1 MSKTSFDA
9 AAQAAMAKN
18 AAKAAKQALLNA
30 QKVDASIIT
39 DECGKIAIRKSP
51 WNDAEIISDN
61 PKVIPGRMVCSGG
74 DFGDQLDFKPYAQ
87 TGEKKYTE
95 IIHTSHGALRTS
107 PQRVFASFS
116 FPKDMNKSDILK
128 YLYKEVLE
136 IKGKAK
142 HFKEEVAWE
151 QYK

>member
-9 AAQAAMAKN
+9 AAKAAMAKD

-39 DECGKIAIRKSP
+39 DECGNIAIRKSP

-61 PKVIPGRMVCSGG
+61 PKVIPGRLVCSGG

>member
-1 MSKTSFDA
+1 M
-9 AAQAAMAKN
+9 
-18 AAKAAKQALLNA
+18 
-30 QKVDASIIT
+30 
-39 DECGKIAIRKSP
+39 
-51 WNDAEIISDN
+51 
-61 PKVIPGRMVCSGG
+61 IPGRMVCSGG
-74 DFGDQLDFKPYAQ
+74 EYGDKLDFKPYAV
-87 TGEKKYTE
+87 TGEKRYTE

>member
-1 MSKTSFDA
+1 
-9 AAQAAMAKN
+9 
-18 AAKAAKQALLNA
+18 
-30 QKVDASIIT
+30 
-39 DECGKIAIRKSP
+39 
-51 WNDAEIISDN
+51 
-61 PKVIPGRMVCSGG
+61 MVCSGG
-74 DFGDQLDFKPYAQ
+74 EYGDKLDFKPYAV
-87 TGEKKYTE
+87 TGAKRYTE

>member
-1 MSKTSFDA
+1 MSKKGFA
-9 AAQAAMAKN
+9 AATKAAMG
-18 AAKAAKQALLNA
+18 KAAAEALLNA

-39 DECGKIAIRKSP
+39 DESGKIAIRKSP

-116 FPKDMNKSDILK
+116 FPKEMNKADIMK
-128 YLYKEVLE
+128 YLYKEVLDM
-136 IKGKAK
+136 KGKVK
-142 HFKEEVAWE
+142 KFKEDIAWE
-151 QYK
+151 EYK

>member
-1 MSKTSFDA
+1 MSKKSFA
-9 AAQAAMAKN
+9 AATK
-18 AAKAAKQALLNA
+18 ALLNA
-30 QKVDASIIT
+30 QKVDAEVST
-39 DECGKIAIRKSP
+39 DECGNIAIRKSP
-51 WNDAEIISDN
+51 WNDMEIISDN

-116 FPKDMNKSDILK
+116 FPKEMNKVDIMK

-136 IKGKAK
+136 MRGKVK
-142 HFKEEVAWE
+142 KFKEDIAWE
-151 QYK
+151 EYK

>member
-1 MSKTSFDA
+1 M
-9 AAQAAMAKN
+9 
-18 AAKAAKQALLNA
+18 
-30 QKVDASIIT
+30 
-39 DECGKIAIRKSP
+39 
-51 WNDAEIISDN
+51 
-61 PKVIPGRMVCSGG
+61 IPGRMVCSGG

-116 FPKDMNKSDILK
+116 FPKEMNKVDIMK

-136 IKGKAK
+136 MRGKVK
-142 HFKEEVAWE
+142 KFKEDIAWE
-151 QYK
+151 DYK